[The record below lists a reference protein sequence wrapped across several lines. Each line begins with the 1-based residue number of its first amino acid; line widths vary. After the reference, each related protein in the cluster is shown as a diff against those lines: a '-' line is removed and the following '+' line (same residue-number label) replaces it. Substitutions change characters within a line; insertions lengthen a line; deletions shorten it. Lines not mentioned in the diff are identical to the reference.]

1 MFFISPFESTVS
13 HKNQVSCWVFFL
25 GERNSV
31 KVARKSKKRQPGL
44 LILDSGKTR
53 KNRSGRKH
61 FSLAKKYIFCQHF
74 LFFYSLE
81 IFSGSCLFFPLF
93 SQQESIKNHPKR
105 GWDWQ
110 FPRRQEPKRAF
121 LYVRPEQEAEESQQ
135 EMWAVRV
142 SASFASRQI
151 WLKNWITRLENQSNL
166 SLSPFFFREV
176 I

>member
-121 LYVRPEQEAEESQQ
+121 FVCATWTGSRRVPTRNVSSACFSQFCFQ
-135 EMWAVRV
+135 TDMV
-142 SASFASRQI
+142 
-151 WLKNWITRLENQSNL
+151 
-166 SLSPFFFREV
+166 
-176 I
+176 